1 MCIGFRGILLNS
13 EICVHSAP
21 IKYSDLIAV
30 NAYFDMVIIETD
42 T

>member
-1 MCIGFRGILLNS
+1 MCARFRRILLNS
-13 EICVHSAP
+13 EICVHAPP
-21 IKYSDLIAV
+21 IKYSNLMAV